1 MKPEF
6 PLKNAMLLM
15 ALAAA
20 YPLAAT
26 AAAPA
31 GVTQFAVG
39 EVNVRRV
46 DGKAEALVK
55 GKDIESGQAIV
66 TGPTGRAQVKFSDG
80 GLVSLQPN
88 TEFKVSNYVDQADP
102 KEDRFLVDLLRGS
115 MRAITGLIGKRNRD
129 NYKVMTSTATIGIRG
144 SGFNASYN
152 PDGTLGVTT
161 ELDAIEVCNAA
172 GCVALTAGE
181 SVVVLSNQVLPVRT
195 NTRADVP
202 TPQTKQDPVVVGNQV
217 NESGETVAIV
227 TPAPSPAP
235 TPGPTPSPPPPS
247 PPPPPPPPAPKLL
260 TGIAFTSLGVNK
272 DGFDQRLS
280 VNGSLLL
287 GDTQQ
292 PTQPTAYASASS
304 AVGTGS
310 LVGSGAALSS
320 SGSLEN
326 GDYLVIGTWDGAS
339 WVRPNTSPS
348 TVGFTAF
355 AAGVASPST
364 ALAALNG
371 VRATYSLKDATPVYA
386 QVGGPGVLQST
397 SKITAD
403 FTNAFVNVNLDVQ
416 MPADIS
422 YKLQGGFSALG
433 DGVFRGNLAVS
444 GSACQGVNAGC
455 GPGLVSGGFSGRNVQ
470 NAFLSYG
477 SFSVVNGAF
486 GGAASFTSS
495 GQIPTPTID
504 TQTDLAV
511 LVTEGG
517 GALSN
522 RLFKTGGLTERTTAA
537 TAVTVVTPTFKGE
550 KLDSLIERVNSSDTT
565 QLSSSSTRSFGSLG
579 VNTDT
584 DFIGWGNWIAG
595 SKESKTQQTTIVY
608 GLDSVHY
615 LVGRPTATMPSSGV
629 ASYMLVGGTAPTAT
643 LDGVTQTGQLLSAN
657 FIANFGTGTVRTNIN
672 TQFGTTAVNITNH
685 PSQISSGYFSGVDPS
700 GTAISGFFTGDQ
712 ATRAGLV
719 YTIPNSPI
727 GNVTGAAALQRSG
740 LIPSTPTAP
749 TAPSS

>member
-1 MKPEF
+1 MNPEF
-6 PLKNAMLLM
+6 PLKNTILLM

-26 AAAPA
+26 AATPA

-46 DGKAEALVK
+46 DGQAEALVK

-181 SVVVLSNQVLPVRT
+181 SVLVLSNQVLPVRT

-202 TPQTKQDPVVVGNQV
+202 TPQTKQDPVVAGNQV
-217 NESGETVAIV
+217 SEKGETVAIV
-227 TPAPSPAP
+227 TPAPAPSPAP
-235 TPGPTPSPPPPS
+235 APAPGPTPPS
-247 PPPPPPPPAPKLL
+247 PPPPPPPAPKLL

-287 GDTQQ
+287 GNTQQ

-304 AVGTGS
+304 SVGTGS
-310 LVGSGAALSS
+310 LVGNGAALVS

-339 WVRPNTSPS
+339 WVRPDTSPS

-371 VRATYSLKDATPVYA
+371 VRATYSLQSATPVYA
-386 QVGGPGVLQST
+386 QFGGPGMLQST

-455 GPGLVSGGFSGRNVQ
+455 SPGLVSGGFSGRNVQ
-470 NAFLSYG
+470 SAFLSYG

-486 GGAASFTSS
+486 GGAASFASR
-495 GQIPTPTID
+495 GQAPTPTTD
-504 TQTDLAV
+504 TQTDLAI

-522 RLFKTGGLTERTTAA
+522 RLFKTGDSTARTTVA
-537 TAVTVVTPTFKGE
+537 TDVTLVTPTFKGE
-550 KLDSLIERVNSSDTT
+550 KLDSFIESVNSNNIT

-579 VNTDT
+579 VNTDK
-584 DFIGWGNWIAG
+584 DFIGWGNWVAG
-595 SKESKTQQTTIVY
+595 SKEVKNPQSTVVY

-615 LVGRPTATMPSSGV
+615 LVGRPTASMPSSGV

-643 LDGVTQTGQLLSAN
+643 LNGVTQTGQLLNAN
-657 FIANFGTGTVRTNIN
+657 FIANFGTGKVSTNIN
-672 TQFGTTAVNITNH
+672 TLFGQTAVNITNH
-685 PSQISSGYFSGVDPS
+685 TSQTNGTAYFSGTDS
-700 GTAISGFFTGDQ
+700 SRKSISGFFTGEQ

-719 YTIPNSPI
+719 YTIPDSAV

-740 LIPSTPTAP
+740 LIPSTP
-749 TAPSS
+749 SL

>member
-1 MKPEF
+1 MNPEF
-6 PLKNAMLLM
+6 PLKNAILLM

-20 YPLAAT
+20 YPLTDTAAT
-26 AAAPA
+26 PA
-31 GVTQFAVG
+31 GVAQFAVG

-46 DGKAEALVK
+46 DGQAEALVK

-66 TGPTGRAQVKFSDG
+66 TGATGRAQVRFSDG

-88 TEFKVSNYVDQADP
+88 TEFKVSNYVDKADP

-152 PDGTLGVTT
+152 PDGTLAVTT

-172 GCVALTAGE
+172 GCVGLTAGE
-181 SVVVLSNQVLPVRT
+181 SVLVLSNQALPVRT

-202 TPQTKQDPVVVGNQV
+202 TPQTKQDPVVAGNQV
-217 NESGETVAIV
+217 SESGETVAIV
-227 TPAPSPAP
+227 TPAPAPSPAP
-235 TPGPTPSPPPPS
+235 APAPTPSPPPPS
-247 PPPPPPPPAPKLL
+247 PPPPPPPPPPSAPKLL
-260 TGIAFTSLGVNK
+260 TGIAFTSLGVTE
-272 DGFDQRLS
+272 DGFDQRVS

-287 GDTQQ
+287 GDTQK
-292 PTQPTAYASASS
+292 PTQPTAYTSASS
-304 AVGTGS
+304 SVGTGS
-310 LVGSGAALSS
+310 LLGNGSATTS

-339 WVRPNTSPS
+339 WTRPGTSPV

-371 VRATYSLKDATPVYA
+371 VRASYSLQSATPVYA
-386 QVGGPGVLQST
+386 QFGGPGVLQPT

-433 DGVFRGNLAVS
+433 DGVFRGSLAVS

-455 GPGLVSGGFSGRNVQ
+455 GTGLVSGGFSGRNVQ

-477 SFSVVNGAF
+477 GFSLANGAF
-486 GGAASFTSS
+486 GGAASFASS
-495 GQIPTPTID
+495 GQIPTPSSD
-504 TQTDLAV
+504 TQTDLAI

-517 GALSN
+517 GVLRN
-522 RLFKTGGLTERTTAA
+522 HLFETSDA
-537 TAVTVVTPTFKGE
+537 TVVTPTFKGE
-550 KLDSLIERVNSSDTT
+550 RLDSFIERVNSSNTT
-565 QLSSSSTRSFGSLG
+565 QLRSSSTSSFGSLG
-579 VNTDT
+579 VNTDA

-595 SKESKTQQTTIVY
+595 SKEVKTQQSTVLY

-615 LVGRPTATMPSSGV
+615 
-629 ASYMLVGGTAPTAT
+629 
-643 LDGVTQTGQLLSAN
+643 
-657 FIANFGTGTVRTNIN
+657 
-672 TQFGTTAVNITNH
+672 
-685 PSQISSGYFSGVDPS
+685 
-700 GTAISGFFTGDQ
+700 
-712 ATRAGLV
+712 
-719 YTIPNSPI
+719 
-727 GNVTGAAALQRSG
+727 
-740 LIPSTPTAP
+740 
-749 TAPSS
+749 